1 MKVAFDHKLSSVLLE
16 LMGLHNQKHIATTPP
31 LLLLIQQ
38 ETSMLEFSRPLQ
50 YVLAVLISTLSAAN
64 ALSQTNTTDWPKA
77 KPVSL
82 VVAFAPGASTD
93 IVARNL
99 TQKLSEITGGNFIV
113 DNKGGAGG
121 NIASTQVKRA
131 APDGYT
137 ILVHSVAFAVNPSLY
152 ADAGYD
158 AIKDFIPLALGPKT
172 PNIITVN
179 PSTPARTLPELV
191 EAAKKNNFNYASSG
205 IGTTTHLSMERLKTA
220 AKIDIVHVPYQPAA
234 AINAV
239 VANHT
244 PIASTSMPPAVP
256 MIKAGK
262 LIALA
267 VTSSSRSPLLPS
279 VPSITEFG
287 YKEFDD
293 YTWFGF
299 FLPLGTPAAIV
310 EKLNSAINAAME
322 SAEVVDKFTQL
333 GMSSSKNSSAEFGA
347 FLRAEVPK
355 WAAVVKSS
363 GAKAD

>member
-1 MKVAFDHKLSSVLLE
+1 MNRFF
-16 LMGLHNQKHIATTPP
+16 ATPRIWAACA
-31 LLLLIQQ
+31 LGA
-38 ETSMLEFSRPLQ
+38 
-50 YVLAVLISTLSAAN
+50 LACATGWT
-64 ALSQTNTTDWPKA
+64 QTDWPKA
-77 KPVSL
+77 RPVTL

-93 IVARNL
+93 IVARSL
-99 TQKLSEITGGNFIV
+99 TQKLAELTGGNFIV
-113 DNKGGAGG
+113 ENKGGAGG

-137 ILVHSVAFAVNPSLY
+137 VLVHSVAFAVNPSLY

-158 AIKDFIPLALGPKT
+158 AIKDFVPLALGPKT
-172 PNIITVN
+172 PNIFTVN
-179 PSTPARTLPELV
+179 PSVTARTLPELV
-191 EAAKKNNFNYASSG
+191 EAARKSPFNYASSG

-220 AKIDIVHVPYQPAA
+220 AKVDIVHVPYQPAA

-239 VANHT
+239 LAGHT
-244 PIASTSMPPAVP
+244 QIASTSMPPAVP

-262 LIALA
+262 LRALA
-267 VTSSSRSPLLPS
+267 VTSATRSPLLPD
-279 VPSITEFG
+279 VPSITEYG

-299 FLPLGTPAAIV
+299 MLPAGTSQAVVDRFNAALNKAMESPDIV
-310 EKLNSAINAAME
+310 EKFA
-322 SAEVVDKFTQL
+322 QL
-333 GMSSSKNSSAEFGA
+333 GMSSSHNSAADFGN